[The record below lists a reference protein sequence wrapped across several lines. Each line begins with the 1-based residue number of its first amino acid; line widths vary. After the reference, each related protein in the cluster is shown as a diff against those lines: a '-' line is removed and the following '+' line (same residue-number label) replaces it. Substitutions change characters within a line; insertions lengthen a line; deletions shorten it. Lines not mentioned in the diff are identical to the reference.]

1 MFLEEVALATD
12 LDADKKD
19 DKPKVSLMSIHQ
31 SKGLEY
37 PYVYIVGLEENLFPS
52 AMSMNT
58 RSELEEA
65 RRLFYVALTRAE
77 KVAYLPYTK
86 TRYRRGKLID

>member
-1 MFLEEVALATD
+1 MLLCLYFLEEVALATD

-37 PYVYIVGLEENLFPS
+37 PYVYIVGLEENLFPFC
-52 AMSMNT
+52 N
-58 RSELEEA
+58 EYE
-65 RRLFYVALTRAE
+65 Y
-77 KVAYLPYTK
+77 
-86 TRYRRGKLID
+86 

>member
-1 MFLEEVALATD
+1 MHLCLYFLEEVALATD

-37 PYVYIVGLEENLFPS
+37 PYVYIVGL
-52 AMSMNT
+52 
-58 RSELEEA
+58 
-65 RRLFYVALTRAE
+65 
-77 KVAYLPYTK
+77 
-86 TRYRRGKLID
+86 RGESLSLCNEYEY